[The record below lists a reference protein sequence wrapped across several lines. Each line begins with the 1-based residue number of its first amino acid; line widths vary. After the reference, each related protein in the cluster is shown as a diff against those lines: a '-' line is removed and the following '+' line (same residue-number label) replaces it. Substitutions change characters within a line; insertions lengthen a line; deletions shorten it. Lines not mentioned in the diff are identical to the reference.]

1 MNNIQHILDLYC
13 HGRYKIISDR
23 MIEVDSHTVVKHI
36 KKGRTFYTCDCEN
49 HPKFC
54 NEQSICRHKLF
65 FILFP
70 LLENIN
76 NKIIKLKNYY
86 VGADLLKNQ
95 VYPSKVLEDFRSLLK

>member
-1 MNNIQHILDLYC
+1 
-13 HGRYKIISDR
+13 